1 MGASDV
7 SLLCCCGVS
16 GTGWQMNSTNKV
28 LGTGSGATGNRS
40 TSAEFFPNSAGY
52 IIYLAMACTN
62 WVWKVVGV
70 LGNIWKIF
78 RRVPGHWR

>member
-1 MGASDV
+1 MANEFHK
-7 SLLCCCGVS
+7 
-16 GTGWQMNSTNKV
+16 Q
-28 LGTGSGATGNRS
+28 GSRNRVRGYGNRS

-78 RRVPGHWR
+78 RRVPGRWR